1 MCFQK
6 KYTYDTNSLHSD
18 RLYLKGEKL
27 QVSNLYLTFSISK
40 RYNNLTKDLS
50 QWTSKQEEIYSLIK
64 SLQDK
69 GLGYRKISHYLNSKK
84 IKTKRNT
91 SWTNSKVHSYL
102 KRYKEKT
109 KRQDYRNKF
118 YEMKWVGKMKLKK
131 N

>member
-1 MCFQK
+1 
-6 KYTYDTNSLHSD
+6 
-18 RLYLKGEKL
+18 LKGEKL

-64 SLQDK
+64 SLQNK

-118 YEMKWVGKMKLKK
+118 YEMKWVGKMKLR
-131 N
+131 NY

>member
-1 MCFQK
+1 MILEYKEIHFS
-6 KYTYDTNSLHSD
+6 NLLHSD

-27 QVSNLYLTFSISK
+27 KVSHLYLTFSISK

-50 QWTSKQEEIYSLIK
+50 QWTTKQEEIHSLIK

-69 GLGYRKISHYLNSKK
+69 GLGYRKISHYLNTKK

-91 SWTNSKVHSYL
+91 TWTNSKVHSYL

-109 KRQDYRNKF
+109 KRQNYRKKF
-118 YEMKWVGKMKLKK
+118 YEMKWIDRMKLKF
-131 N
+131 